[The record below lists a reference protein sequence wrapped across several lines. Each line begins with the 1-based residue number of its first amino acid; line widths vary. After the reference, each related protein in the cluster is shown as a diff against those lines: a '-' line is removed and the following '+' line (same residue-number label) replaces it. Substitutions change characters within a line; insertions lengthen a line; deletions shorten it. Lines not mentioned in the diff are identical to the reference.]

1 MLTSLSSRAA
11 PFLIAR
17 AFAEACTS
25 FSATSTSAAS
35 ENGTSACACAAAA
48 TRGRLRSRP
57 VISGDGGAG
66 GMDVGGGGVLGGRG
80 SKATGK
86 RGPTAAP
93 ASMSCAAAGGTI
105 GSMTV
110 AGKAGTAAALAV
122 ALLRATT
129 YPSRIK

>member
-1 MLTSLSSRAA
+1 M
-11 PFLIAR
+11 
-17 AFAEACTS
+17 
-25 FSATSTSAAS
+25 S
-35 ENGTSACACAAAA
+35 EEEVY
-48 TRGRLRSRP
+48 L
-57 VISGDGGAG
+57 
-66 GMDVGGGGVLGGRG
+66 VGEEV
-80 SKATGK
+80 KQQGK

-105 GSMTV
+105 GSMTE